1 MSAARVGPKEEE
13 CGGKGEYEGGKM
25 GQEKFEINCSALET
39 RTAIRGVRASKRQP
53 SAENSPDEP
62 VRHIKFRLPR

>member
-1 MSAARVGPKEEE
+1 MS
-13 CGGKGEYEGGKM
+13 
-25 GQEKFEINCSALET
+25 QEIFEINCGTLET
-39 RTAIRGVRASKRQP
+39 RTVIRRVRASKSQP